1 MFSNRTPGD
10 FTRNRLTAALERV
23 RRDGRAVID
32 LTQSNPTRAGIVYP
46 PHLLAPLAD
55 ARGLL
60 YAPQALGLRDARRAV
75 AADYE
80 RRGVSVSAERIVL
93 TSSTSEAYSLLF
105 KILCAPGDEVLVPRP
120 SYPLFEHLTRLDAVG
135 SVPYDLEYHGTW
147 SIDLAALE
155 QALSPRTR
163 AVLAVS
169 PNNPTGSY
177 LKTEELEAIER
188 LCAAHGIAVVVDE
201 VFADYPLGR
210 DRRSLSI
217 GNPVACREALTFSL
231 GGLSKTVG
239 LPQAKLGWIALGGPP
254 SLVAD
259 ALGRLEFAC
268 DAYLS
273 VSTPVQVALPEML
286 DRGAPVRAAIH
297 ERVVANFRR
306 LNALGREA
314 SSCRVWDAE
323 AGWSAVVH
331 VPTFGSEEDLV
342 LELLTAHGVLVHPGY
357 FFDFARESFLVLS
370 LLTPPADFEAGVQ
383 TIFRHLACAP
393 LTSGHVPR

>member
-10 FTRNRLTAALERV
+10 LTPNRLTAALARV
-23 RRDGRAVID
+23 RRDGRPVID
-32 LTQSNPTRAGIVYP
+32 LTQSNPTRAGIMYP
-46 PHLLAPLAD
+46 PDLLAPLAD

-60 YAPQALGLRDARRAV
+60 YAPQALGLRDARAAV
-75 AADYE
+75 AADYA
-80 RRGVSVSAERIVL
+80 RRGVSVSPERIVL
-93 TSSTSEAYSLLF
+93 TASTSEAYSLLF
-105 KILCAPGDEVLVPRP
+105 KILCTPGDEVLVPRP
-120 SYPLFEHLTRLDAVG
+120 SYPLFEHLTRLDAVV
-135 SVPYDLEYHGTW
+135 SVPYDLEYHGAW

-155 QALSPRTR
+155 HVLSPRTR

-177 LKTEELEAIER
+177 LKAQELEAMAR
-188 LCAAHGIAVVVDE
+188 LCAARGIAVVVDE
-201 VFADYPLGR
+201 VFADYPLG
-210 DRRSLSI
+210 DDHRSFSI
-217 GNPVACREALTFSL
+217 GHPVACREALTFSL

-254 SLVAD
+254 AAVAD

-273 VSTPVQVALPEML
+273 VSTPVQVALPTILE
-286 DRGAPVRAAIH
+286 RGAPVRTAIH
-297 ERVVANFRR
+297 ERVVTNFRR
-306 LNALGREA
+306 LNALVLDA
-314 SSCRVWDAE
+314 SSCRVLDAE
-323 AGWSAVVH
+323 AGWYAVVH

-342 LELLTAHGVLVHPGY
+342 LELLTTHGVLVHPGY

-383 TIFRHLACAP
+383 TIFRHLACIA
-393 LTSGHVPR
+393 LTPGHVPR

>member
-1 MFSNRTPGD
+1 MFSDRTPGD
-10 FTRNRLTAALERV
+10 LSPNRLTAALGRV

-32 LTQSNPTRAGIVYP
+32 LTQSNPTRAGIAYP
-46 PHLLAPLAD
+46 PDLLAPLAD
-55 ARGLL
+55 VRGLQ
-60 YAPQALGLRDARRAV
+60 YTPQALGLRDARAAV
-75 AADYE
+75 AADYA

-93 TSSTSEAYSLLF
+93 TASTSEAYSLLF
-105 KILCAPGDEVLVPRP
+105 KVLCAPGDEVLVPRP
-120 SYPLFEHLTRLDAVG
+120 SYPLFEHLTRLDAVV
-135 SVPYDLEYHGTW
+135 SVPYDIEYHGTW
-147 SIDLAALE
+147 SVDVTVLE
-155 QALSPRTR
+155 HALSPRTR

-177 LKTEELEAIER
+177 LKAEELEAIER
-188 LCAAHGIAVVVDE
+188 LCAAREIALVVDE
-201 VFADYPLGR
+201 VFADYPLG
-210 DRRSLSI
+210 DGRRTLSI

-273 VSTPVQVALPEML
+273 VSTPVQVALPGIL
-286 DRGAPVRAAIH
+286 DRGAPVRTAIH
-297 ERVVANFRR
+297 ERVVTNFRR
-306 LNALGREA
+306 LNALALDA
-314 SSCRVWDAE
+314 SSCRVLDAE
-323 AGWSAVVH
+323 GGWYAVVH

-342 LELLTAHGVLVHPGY
+342 LDLLTAHGVLTHPGY

-383 TIFRHLACAP
+383 TIFRHLACTP

>member
-10 FTRNRLTAALERV
+10 LTPNRLTAALARV

-32 LTQSNPTRAGIVYP
+32 LTQSNPTRAGIMYP
-46 PHLLAPLAD
+46 PDLLAPLAD
-55 ARGLL
+55 VRGLL
-60 YAPQALGLRDARRAV
+60 YAPHALGLLDARAAV
-75 AADYE
+75 AADYA
-80 RRGVSVSAERIVL
+80 RRGVSVSPERIVL
-93 TSSTSEAYSLLF
+93 TASTSEAYSLLF
-105 KILCAPGDEVLVPRP
+105 KILCTPGDEVLVPRP
-120 SYPLFEHLTRLDAVG
+120 SYPLFEHLTRLDAVV

-155 QALSPRTR
+155 HALSPRTR

-177 LKTEELEAIER
+177 LKAQELEAMAR
-188 LCAAHGIAVVVDE
+188 LCAARGIAVIVDE
-201 VFADYPLGR
+201 VFADYPLGD
-210 DRRSLSI
+210 DRQAFSI
-217 GNPVACREALTFSL
+217 GRPVACREALTFSL

-254 SLVAD
+254 AVVAD

-273 VSTPVQVALPEML
+273 VSTPVQVALPTILE
-286 DRGAPVRAAIH
+286 RGAPVRAAIH
-297 ERVVANFRR
+297 ERVVTNFRR
-306 LNALGREA
+306 LNALVHDA
-314 SSCRVWDAE
+314 SSCRVLDAE
-323 AGWSAVVH
+323 AGWYAVVH

-370 LLTPPADFEAGVQ
+370 LLTPPTDFEAAVQ
-383 TIFRHLACAP
+383 MIIRHLACIA
-393 LTSGHVPR
+393 LTPGHVPR